1 MTTMKLYKLKI
12 QNFRKLNNVE
22 IFFEDA
28 TFLIGAN
35 NSGKSSTLDAI
46 ELLLNGAKLSNE
58 CRSKYIDKETQQE
71 VIDTQQDVII
81 EGEFREVLLDI
92 IEVHGFN
99 RQRLK
104 TYTDEN
110 GNEGYA
116 FNYRIRCG
124 EDNKSHNE
132 MQLHKQVLKLAY
144 SECRSFQ
151 ELIDR
156 GADPSLFQGRD
167 LTKRYS
173 SANLLKEIVDFTSLF
188 DVQNEDEWIENP
200 GGIPGNVISQ
210 LPRFVKIKAASSD
223 DEMGEK
229 SGALYD
235 ILDMLFTD
243 VRTQSENYKQAI
255 RYLELLQQEMDPTNQ
270 NSEFGKMMRDLNT
283 TIDGV
288 FPKSQIQV
296 SADLTSA
303 DTLKAKY
310 TISLSSNIATP
321 VNRQGTGMI
330 RSAVFGLL
338 RYKKLWE
345 EKKEKR
351 SRGIIIGFEEPE
363 LFLHPNAAENMRN
376 VIYSLSGN
384 SCQII
389 ATTHS
394 PYMIDISQGKTQILN
409 SFSLVENDYSSIIAF
424 NHSDAFRKI
433 EEEDRSRVKMIQKV
447 DDHVARVFFA
457 RKALIVEGDTEDIVF
472 KKTISLMPDAIKR
485 QVQADYQIVKA
496 NGKATIISFV
506 KYLKAMNVDIF
517 VVHDEDANT
526 QGAVRMNQPILDA
539 LNNDASKRLMMHNC
553 IEDELGYS
561 APTSDKPYKA
571 YQYVNNW
578 NSWDEIPETWRNKVQ
593 HIFAQYFNE

>member
-46 ELLLNGAKLSNE
+46 ELLLNGTKLSNE

-81 EGEFREVLLDI
+81 EGEFREVPLEI

-104 TYTDEN
+104 TYRDEN
-110 GNEGYA
+110 GEEKYA
-116 FNYRIRCG
+116 FNYRIRYG

-132 MQLHKQVLKLAY
+132 MQLHKQVLKPEY
-144 SECRSFQ
+144 SECKSFQ

-376 VIYSLSGN
+376 VIYSLSGD

-526 QGAVRMNQPILDA
+526 QGAVRMNQPILYA

-571 YQYVNNW
+571 YQHVNNW
-578 NSWDEIPETWRNKVQ
+578 HSWDEIPQTWRDKIQ

>member
-46 ELLLNGAKLSNE
+46 ELLLNGTKLSNE

-81 EGEFREVLLDI
+81 EGEFREVPLEI

-104 TYTDEN
+104 TYRDEN
-110 GNEGYA
+110 GEQKYA
-116 FNYRIRCG
+116 FNYRIRYG

-132 MQLHKQVLKLAY
+132 MQLHKQVLKPEY
-144 SECRSFQ
+144 SECKSFQ

-255 RYLELLQQEMDPTNQ
+255 RYLE
-270 NSEFGKMMRDLNT
+270 
-283 TIDGV
+283 
-288 FPKSQIQV
+288 
-296 SADLTSA
+296 
-303 DTLKAKY
+303 
-310 TISLSSNIATP
+310 
-321 VNRQGTGMI
+321 
-330 RSAVFGLL
+330 
-338 RYKKLWE
+338 
-345 EKKEKR
+345 
-351 SRGIIIGFEEPE
+351 
-363 LFLHPNAAENMRN
+363 
-376 VIYSLSGN
+376 
-384 SCQII
+384 
-389 ATTHS
+389 
-394 PYMIDISQGKTQILN
+394 
-409 SFSLVENDYSSIIAF
+409 
-424 NHSDAFRKI
+424 
-433 EEEDRSRVKMIQKV
+433 
-447 DDHVARVFFA
+447 
-457 RKALIVEGDTEDIVF
+457 
-472 KKTISLMPDAIKR
+472 
-485 QVQADYQIVKA
+485 
-496 NGKATIISFV
+496 
-506 KYLKAMNVDIF
+506 
-517 VVHDEDANT
+517 
-526 QGAVRMNQPILDA
+526 
-539 LNNDASKRLMMHNC
+539 
-553 IEDELGYS
+553 
-561 APTSDKPYKA
+561 
-571 YQYVNNW
+571 
-578 NSWDEIPETWRNKVQ
+578 
-593 HIFAQYFNE
+593 